1 MAGVVL
7 DTSVWIQM
15 ERTESLHPLL
25 SPDDELLMTAPAL
38 AELQLATKSASRTP
52 DARRVS
58 QLMLQSFL
66 STSTFLPIDER
77 TAEIFAELKESA
89 KLSGRPRGINDL
101 WIAASAIQYQA
112 ELVSLDGA
120 AMFQDLPGLRVR
132 S

>member
-25 SPDDELLMTAPAL
+25 YPDDELLMTAPAL
-38 AELQLATKSASRTP
+38 AELQLAAKSVNRAP
-52 DARRVS
+52 EARQLS
-58 QLMLQSFL
+58 QVMLQAFL
-66 STSTFLPIDER
+66 SASTFLPIDER
-77 TAEIFAELKESA
+77 TAEIFAELKEST

-112 ELVSLDGA
+112 ELLSLDSA

-132 S
+132 R

>member
-25 SPDDELLMTAPAL
+25 SPDDELFMTAPAL
-38 AELQLATKSASRTP
+38 AELKLAAKYSNRTVE
-52 DARRVS
+52 ARRWSEDVVEA
-58 QLMLQSFL
+58 FL
-66 STSTFLPIDER
+66 RASTFLPIDEK
-77 TAEIFAELKESA
+77 TADIYAVLKEFT
-89 KLSGRPRGINDL
+89 KVSGRPRGINDL

-112 ELVSLDGA
+112 ELVSSDSA

-132 S
+132 R

>member
-38 AELQLATKSASRTP
+38 AELQLAAKSVNRTP
-52 DARRVS
+52 EARQLS
-58 QLMLQSFL
+58 QVMVQAFL
-66 STSTFLPIDER
+66 SASTFLPIDER
-77 TAEIFAELKESA
+77 TAGIFAELKEST

-112 ELVSLDGA
+112 ELLSLDSA

-132 S
+132 R